1 MKKNTAI
8 VIILFLMLGCIFPSA
23 DYALSYQKPNVK
35 APVNMVRSVEKSQV
49 LVGEEFKVRYKF
61 QPQPIPAGQISPDVY
76 LKDKEIVLVMDTSG
90 SMNWNLD
97 GGNYGQ
103 SRMKIAK
110 KAAKHFI
117 DKLKYDPSIKIALIE
132 YNNFASVKQ
141 DLVKLTD
148 RYDKLNKQID
158 NLKAGGG
165 TNIGDGLRKAYYTL
179 LNSGSDN
186 ARKYIVFLTDGE
198 PTAFSFDSI
207 RYRKKWFWDI
217 WTPSIGELVGDNYS
231 IMVSAISNPVYKMDN
246 DSSINCFVNWGTN
259 DYNNYS
265 LEYAKKVSNMIG
277 NSDTPIIDA
286 FFIAF
291 SRDSNSNKLKE
302 IANECNGYYK
312 KAVDDKALDEVY
324 DKLSQQIASDLPI
337 HSIYFEET
345 FPDNIEIVNVPQNM
359 EIRGQKVIGD
369 IGSINYNLNKE
380 TNQFEAEPF
389 EFEIT
394 LRAKETGRFVLGE
407 NDTSFIRYTDIDGTV
422 NTIKYFPESEISVYE
437 NQPPE
442 IKAKISNSFESDKI
456 YRLNIDIDEPAQIEI
471 MDVNGN
477 SLGKYTRN
485 TKGSF
490 DIELNKEDLV
500 GNYIIVK
507 AIDYFQNEVEEKVPL
522 IQINEI
528 DISDNINENNN
539 REGNI
544 KIVTQENSIIRE
556 ITLNDILLGENR
568 LTDNGEYVQQVE
580 LIHGM
585 NSLKIVVVNEY
596 NNIAELNYKIM
607 SDNTSLKIYSKYNNN
622 QTKIM
627 QKTVEDIK
635 FNFKI
640 NVPVNDLEFVL
651 DLTKNADSD
660 INLNTISIFDDNVK
674 IIKTDTGKNIE
685 DINVMSTINQNGNLI
700 ISIDKDSPIES
711 GEYTILV
718 PIKVND
724 NELGNSSEFNLNI
737 IKYKINGSEVDL
749 KDSPVEINIKVV
761 KLPGLL

>member
-8 VIILFLMLGCIFPSA
+8 VIILFLMLGCIFPST

-49 LVGEEFKVRYKF
+49 LVGKEFKVRYKF

-90 SMNWNLD
+90 SMNRNLY

-103 SRMKIAK
+103 SRMEIAK
-110 KAAKHFI
+110 KAAKHFV
-117 DKLKYDPSIKIALIE
+117 DKLKHDPSVKISLIE
-132 YNNFASVKQ
+132 YDNFASVKQ
-141 DLVKLTD
+141 SLVKLTD
-148 RYDKLNKQID
+148 KYNKLNRQID
-158 NLKAGGG
+158 NLNAGGG

-198 PTAFSFDSI
+198 PTAFSFNDI
-207 RYRKKWFWDI
+207 EYRKKWIWDI

-231 IMVSAISNPVYKMDN
+231 IMVSAILNPIYKMDN
-246 DSSINCFVNWGTN
+246 DSSINYFVNWGTN

-277 NSDTPIIDA
+277 NSDTPIDA

-422 NTIKYFPESEISVYE
+422 NTIKYFPKSEISVYE

-456 YRLNIDIDEPAQIEI
+456 YKLNIDIDEPAQIEI

-490 DIELNKEDLV
+490 DIKLNKEDLV

-507 AIDYFQNEVEEKVPL
+507 ATDYFQNEVEEKVPL

-596 NNIAELNYKIM
+596 NNIAELYCKIM